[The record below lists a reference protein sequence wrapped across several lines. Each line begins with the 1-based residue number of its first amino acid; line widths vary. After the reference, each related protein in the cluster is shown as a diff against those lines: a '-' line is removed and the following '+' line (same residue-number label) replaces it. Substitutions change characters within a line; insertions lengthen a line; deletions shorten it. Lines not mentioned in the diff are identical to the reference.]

1 MRPQKVTSECLVS
14 VCIQTYQH
22 ALYIRECLDSVL
34 SQKVDFAWEIIIGE
48 DESTDGTREICLE
61 YAKKYPDLIR
71 LFLRSRRD
79 VICVSGKPTGRY
91 NMIENIKA
99 ARGKYIALLE
109 GDDFWIDSF
118 KLQKQVDFLEEN
130 PDCIACHHWHKY
142 AIRDEKSG
150 EFVLVDAPIKGQGY
164 FPEKTASVERV
175 FSNSMRLKSRTVMY
189 RNVLNTF
196 PSWFY
201 KVAYGDVA
209 LSMLLGQYG
218 DFGFIDEPMAVYRQ
232 TGEGVSAFN
241 PENPKEVYDHLI
253 QWIRVWE
260 FGIKHYNGEYLNEG
274 LRTIE
279 SFYKAMLS
287 TSSYYWTIYL
297 RAASFAL
304 AGSCLPIHLR
314 VEVLITLSK
323 LFIRGKILRR
333 SGGVK

>member
-14 VCIQTYQH
+14 VCILTYQH

-48 DESTDGTREICLE
+48 DESTDGTRGICLE

-79 VICVSGKPTGRY
+79 VMCVSGKPTGRY

-142 AIRDEKSG
+142 EIRDEKSG

-241 PENPKEVYDHLI
+241 PENPKEVYD
-253 QWIRVWE
+253 
-260 FGIKHYNGEYLNEG
+260 
-274 LRTIE
+274 
-279 SFYKAMLS
+279 
-287 TSSYYWTIYL
+287 
-297 RAASFAL
+297 
-304 AGSCLPIHLR
+304 
-314 VEVLITLSK
+314 
-323 LFIRGKILRR
+323 
-333 SGGVK
+333 

>member
-1 MRPQKVTSECLVS
+1 MRASYTVS
-14 VCIQTYQH
+14 VRLQTFNH
-22 ALYIRECLDSVL
+22 GSYIREAVESVL
-34 SQKVDFAWEIIIGE
+34 AQRTSFRVEL
-48 DESTDGTREICLE
+48 IC
-61 YAKKYPDLIR
+61 
-71 LFLRSRRD
+71 
-79 VICVSGKPTGRY
+79 
-91 NMIENIKA
+91 
-99 ARGKYIALLE
+99 
-109 GDDFWIDSF
+109 GDDFSTDDTLKILKGYRDTENVTIKVLERTVGDGYWQKRRRLGRLYNFTNIIENCSGQYVALLDGDDYWLDPY
-118 KLQKQVDFLEEN
+118 KLQKQVDFLETN

-150 EFVLVDAPIKGQGY
+150 GFVLVDAPIKGQGY
-164 FPEKTASVERV
+164 FPEKKASVEKV

-241 PENPKEVYDHLI
+241 PENTKEVYDHLI

-323 LFIRGKILRR
+323 LFIRGKSPRR